1 MSGKRPDGDG
11 LVRKRADGRW
21 EGRIVIG
28 HKEDGTP
35 IFKSV
40 FARTQKEL
48 MPKLHS
54 AIDCYRGA
62 DLSEEG
68 NMTVAEWI
76 DRWLTSYAEPILRE
90 STVRGYRSDARHHI
104 IPALGK
110 KMLRSVTKRD
120 VQKFYNALGRKTYH
134 AADGTERHLSEVTV
148 RGIHMLFHEIM
159 EAAVNARLIV
169 QNPTEGA
176 VIPKLDRAPKKILNE
191 EQLEKFMEAIR
202 AEPLWYDFFYT
213 EITTG
218 LRRGE
223 ICGLKWSDLDEA
235 AGTLRVCRSVHAAPG
250 GSIVVGETKTEK
262 GTRTILLPAS
272 TLHVLKERRKT
283 AMSEWIFP
291 SILEPEK
298 PVAPGSAYQRLKLIL
313 KEAGLPDI
321 RFHDLRHT
329 FATHAMR
336 SGVDAKTL
344 SGILGHAN
352 ASFTLDTYTHVTTE
366 MHRNAAAIVGDYLT
380 EIFGEE
386 LKPWEENESREKEPS
401 A

>member
-1 MSGKRPDGDG
+1 
-11 LVRKRADGRW
+11 
-21 EGRIVIG
+21 
-28 HKEDGTP
+28 
-35 IFKSV
+35 
-40 FARTQKEL
+40 
-48 MPKLHS
+48 
-54 AIDCYRGA
+54 
-62 DLSEEG
+62 
-68 NMTVAEWI
+68 MTVAEWI
-76 DRWLTSYAEPILRE
+76 ERWLTSYAEPILRE

-120 VQKFYNALGRKTYH
+120 VQKFYNALGKKTYK
-134 AADGTERHLSEVTV
+134 ASDGTERNLSEVTV
-148 RGIHMLFHEIM
+148 RGIHMLLHEIM

-223 ICGLKWSDLDEA
+223 ICGLKWSDLDET
-235 AGTLRVCRSVHAAPG
+235 AGTLRICRSVHAAPG
-250 GSIVVGETKTEK
+250 GSMVVGETKTEK